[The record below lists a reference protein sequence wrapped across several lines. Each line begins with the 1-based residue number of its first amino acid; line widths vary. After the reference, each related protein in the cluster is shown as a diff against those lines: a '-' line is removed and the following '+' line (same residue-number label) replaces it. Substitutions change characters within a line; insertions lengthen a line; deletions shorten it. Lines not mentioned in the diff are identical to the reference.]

1 MKPIQ
6 IMIDERLLA
15 RLDADEE
22 VRRAGR
28 SAVMRRA
35 IAEYL
40 RRKRS
45 QRTAERY
52 RRAYG
57 SAPGL
62 GEGFEGW
69 EEEGIWPEK

>member
-15 RLDADEE
+15 RLDSDEE

-45 QRTAERY
+45 RRTAERY
-52 RRAYG
+52 RRSYD

>member
-6 IMIDERLLA
+6 ILIDEKLLA

-22 VRRAGR
+22 VRLAGR

-40 RRKRS
+40 RRRRS
-45 QRTAERY
+45 RRIANGY

-57 SAPGL
+57 ETPGL

-69 EEEGIWPEK
+69 EEEGAWPEK